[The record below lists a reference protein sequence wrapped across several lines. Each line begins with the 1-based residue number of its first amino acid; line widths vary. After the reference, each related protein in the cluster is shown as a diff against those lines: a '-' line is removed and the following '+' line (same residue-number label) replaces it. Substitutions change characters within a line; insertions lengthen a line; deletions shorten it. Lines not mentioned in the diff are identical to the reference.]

1 MTIKENILG
10 GILLYALLR
19 FYIIDNCLFGIVRL
33 VY

>member
-10 GILLYALLR
+10 GILLYALR

>member
-10 GILLYALLR
+10 GILLYLR